1 VRSGSRESVFIPLAA
16 IGHEADTGEAEDHHG
31 SGRRFRDRGG
41 GYHVFEVRHDLE
53 RRRSVLGVRPFVSV
67 VRSIAI
73 YNEVNVGNFN
83 AVEGE
88 RTRMET
94 DLASMLVLL
103 MTRLTDSA
111 DDDGIV
117 DDFCESFHLSKKAV
131 VAAVKAYRHA
141 SATVH

>member
-1 VRSGSRESVFIPLAA
+1 MAQV
-16 IGHEADTGEAEDHHG
+16 DG
-31 SGRRFRDRGG
+31 SGIGGG

-88 RTRMET
+88 RTKVVERRLADAEWSSRGYRPWEESAVADET
-94 DLASMLVLL
+94 HEGCIC
-103 MTRLTDSA
+103 R
-111 DDDGIV
+111 
-117 DDFCESFHLSKKAV
+117 
-131 VAAVKAYRHA
+131 
-141 SATVH
+141 

>member
-1 VRSGSRESVFIPLAA
+1 MAQV
-16 IGHEADTGEAEDHHG
+16 DG
-31 SGRRFRDRGG
+31 SGIGGGG

-94 DLASMLVLL
+94 DLASMLV
-103 MTRLTDSA
+103 
-111 DDDGIV
+111 
-117 DDFCESFHLSKKAV
+117 F
-131 VAAVKAYRHA
+131 
-141 SATVH
+141 